1 MAIGETVSVS
11 IHLLFAGAWT
21 GSVLFLTYG
30 VLPTARAGDIG
41 LDPFADITSRLL
53 TLSRASA
60 LVMFLTGGHLAGV
73 RYTVDSLTSTTRGY
87 LVIAMLVLWLALAA
101 LVEIGMSRVTDG
113 LRERKVR
120 TPAEKGRPFFL
131 GASVVAILLLL
142 NAGILLG
149 LPL

>member
-1 MAIGETVSVS
+1 MAIGDAVSQA

-21 GSVLFLTYG
+21 GSVLFMTYG
-30 VLPTARAGDIG
+30 VLPTARAGNIDT
-41 LDPFADITSRLL
+41 DPFADITSRLL

-60 LVMFLTGGHLAGV
+60 AVLFLTGAHLAATK
-73 RYTVDSLTSTTRGY
+73 YTVETLTGTVPGY
-87 LVIAMLVLWLALAA
+87 LVIVMILLWLVLAG
-101 LVEIGMSRVTDG
+101 LVEVGMSKISEG

-120 TPAEKGRPFFL
+120 TPAEKGRPFLL
-131 GASVVAILLLL
+131 GASIVSILLLL

>member
-1 MAIGETVSVS
+1 MAIGDAVSQA

-21 GSVLFLTYG
+21 GSVLFMTYG
-30 VLPTARAGDIG
+30 VLPTARAGNIDT
-41 LDPFADITSRLL
+41 DPFADITSRLL

-60 LVMFLTGGHLAGV
+60 VVLLLTGGHLAAV
-73 RYTVDSLTSTTRGY
+73 KYTTASLTGSLSGY
-87 LVIAMLVLWLALAA
+87 LVIVMVVLWLVLAG
-101 LVEIGMSRVTDG
+101 LVEVAMSKISDG

-120 TPAEKGRPFFL
+120 TPAAKGRPFL
-131 GASVVAILLLL
+131 LAASVVSILLLL